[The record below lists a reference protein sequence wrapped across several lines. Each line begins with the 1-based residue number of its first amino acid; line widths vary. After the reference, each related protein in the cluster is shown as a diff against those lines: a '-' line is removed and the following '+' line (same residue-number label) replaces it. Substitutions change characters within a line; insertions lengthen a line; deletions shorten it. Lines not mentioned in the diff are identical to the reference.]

1 MAARPEVAVSTQS
14 IATYQDFLSALLSDR
29 ERFFEDVV
37 ADTGLRAKLRYAAL
51 TIVGLAGFFGF
62 VAGAYSGPAQ
72 ALSAGI
78 KLPFLFFATFAVCF
92 PAFFVVQVLV
102 GSRLRLLQVVV
113 LVFGALALTSVL
125 LAAFVPITLFFLVT
139 GANYYFQHLLNI
151 AIAGVAGLFGM
162 YALHEGLSVV
172 CEKRGVYPRKALTI
186 MRAWAV
192 LFAFVGIQLAWSLR
206 PFLGDRD
213 QPAQTPMTRDGHSL
227 DNEILTIE
235 EVAAYLRLTPQ
246 TIYRWAQEKRIPA
259 AKLGKEW
266 RFRKSIVDRWLDEQ
280 ILTSES
286 GFEHL
291 KKRT

>member
-125 LAAFVPITLFFLVT
+125 LAAFVPITAFFLIT

-206 PFLGDRD
+206 PFLGDRNEPF
-213 QPAQTPMTRDGHSL
+213 QVFGRYQGNFYAAIIYAVNKLLQGEEKPTALPAKQD
-227 DNEILTIE
+227 TI
-235 EVAAYLRLTPQ
+235 P
-246 TIYRWAQEKRIPA
+246 
-259 AKLGKEW
+259 
-266 RFRKSIVDRWLDEQ
+266 RFR
-280 ILTSES
+280 
-286 GFEHL
+286 GFIIPPIDTVADSTHR
-291 KKRT
+291 RTRP

>member
-1 MAARPEVAVSTQS
+1 MAARPDVTDPKQS

-29 ERFFEDVV
+29 ERFFDEVV
-37 ADTGLRAKLRYAAL
+37 AGTALAAKLRYAAV
-51 TIVGLAGFFGF
+51 TIVGLAGFFGL

-72 ALSAGI
+72 ALSAAI

-125 LAAFVPITLFFLVT
+125 LAAFVPITAFFLIT

-186 MRAWAV
+186 MRAWAL
-192 LFAFVGIQLAWSLR
+192 LFAFVGVQLAWSLR
-206 PFLGDRD
+206 PFLGDRN
-213 QPAQTPMTRDGHSL
+213 QPFRVFGTYPGNFYAAIIYAVNKLMQG
-227 DNEILTIE
+227 E
-235 EVAAYLRLTPQ
+235 E
-246 TIYRWAQEKRIPA
+246 PA
-259 AKLGKEW
+259 GRQDTVP
-266 RFRKSIVDRWLDEQ
+266 RFRGLPLAPGDTARD
-280 ILTSES
+280 TTN
-286 GFEHL
+286 
-291 KKRT
+291 RRNRP